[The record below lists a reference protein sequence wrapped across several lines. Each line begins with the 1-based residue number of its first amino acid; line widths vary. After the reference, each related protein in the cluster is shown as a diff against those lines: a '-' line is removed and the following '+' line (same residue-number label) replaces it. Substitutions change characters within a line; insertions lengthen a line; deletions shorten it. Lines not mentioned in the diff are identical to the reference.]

1 MLAKSIFNNIE
12 SLVSRALI
20 DMEKDEYEKM
30 KENVRSISEKLEGKQ
45 ENTRLNSVNLRKTN
59 L

>member
-30 KENVRSISEKLEGKQ
+30 KENVRSLSEKLEGKQ